1 MDLAKREKCPNTEFF
16 LVRILL
22 YQVRIHENTDQKN
35 SEFGH
40 FSRSVGNDENI
51 SFSWKVFSVSRN
63 YFHKLLII
71 V

>member
-1 MDLAKREKCPNTEFF
+1 MDLAKREKCPNSEFF
-16 LVRILL
+16 LGRILL

-51 SFSWKVFSVSRN
+51 SFS
-63 YFHKLLII
+63 
-71 V
+71 

>member
-1 MDLAKREKCPNTEFF
+1 MDLAKREKCPNSEFF

-51 SFSWKVFSVSRN
+51 SFS
-63 YFHKLLII
+63 
-71 V
+71 